1 MKSNKKDDTTGS
13 VENEILKERKFS
25 LSEAIGRAGAGNLKG
40 ASPIP
45 LTRQALMDLQTLI
58 DVHLEDPDGSL
69 NATLSQRLSQNL
81 PLLDKHREHPV
92 GALKEM
98 LQSLLDSQSAL
109 NTLVRDTDARWGRD
123 YQERPRFNIPGKPD
137 APDDPYTPAGVR
149 IVLENLLSRI

>member
-81 PLLDKHREHPV
+81 PKKRHSQPKLLRIY
-92 GALKEM
+92 LKI
-98 LQSLLDSQSAL
+98 
-109 NTLVRDTDARWGRD
+109 
-123 YQERPRFNIPGKPD
+123 RFQKNHQK
-137 APDDPYTPAGVR
+137 AQ
-149 IVLENLLSRI
+149 